1 MLFIKLFQ
9 QRAAKPFGDML
20 QKPVGGCWC
29 AGHFFCEMFQIIGK
43 GYFMKPQ
50 IGSVIKRSTTYL
62 AVSLAL
68 TFSASSSF
76 AKDDAANLE
85 KLGAFKR
92 TDSGPMK
99 NVAQDGKYAENLKK
113 VLQQI
118 KMPDG
123 FKIELFAI
131 VPDARQMAVSRNKAA
146 VWVGTRKSAVW
157 SVTDRDMDNVA
168 DTVEEFS
175 PSVKFD
181 IPAGA
186 CYSPDGFL
194 FIAERNRVMMFPAA
208 EYFMEGSDTVAI
220 PIVKQGDLI
229 PADEES
235 YNHTTRSCVI
245 GPDNRIYIVLG
256 QPFNVQPPEKVDLY
270 RKWGIGGVV
279 SFNRDG
285 GDRRVEATGVRNSA
299 GLAFNPKDKS
309 LWFTDNQVDGMGDET
324 PPGELNRMPK
334 SGMWFGAP
342 YYGGGEVRTDE
353 YKGKPIPKDMAD
365 KYVKPQVEMV
375 AHAADLGMMF
385 YTGRMFP
392 AKYQNAI
399 FSAQHGSWNAVKP
412 RGARVMVTYL
422 DAKGNAMKTEPFAEG
437 WMNADGV
444 YLGRP
449 VDVQQ
454 YVDGSILVS
463 DDKAGAIYRI
473 SYQGK

>member
-1 MLFIKLFQ
+1 MKASKECVM
-9 QRAAKPFGDML
+9 RRGAMAA
-20 QKPVGGCWC
+20 
-29 AGHFFCEMFQIIGK
+29 
-43 GYFMKPQ
+43 
-50 IGSVIKRSTTYL
+50 
-62 AVSLAL
+62 AL
-68 TFSASSSF
+68 GLTLSFSATTVL
-76 AKDDAANLE
+76 AKDDDANLE
-85 KLGAFKR
+85 KLGSFKR
-92 TDSGPMK
+92 TDTGPMK
-99 NVAQDGKYAENLKK
+99 RIAQGGQYAENLKR

-118 KMPDG
+118 RLPEG
-123 FKIELFAI
+123 FRIDLFAI
-131 VPDARQMAVSRNKAA
+131 VPDARQMAVSRNTAA
-146 VWVGTRKSAVW
+146 VWVGTRKS
-157 SVTDRDMDNVA
+157 SVYSVNDRDMDNVA

-208 EYFMEGSDTVAI
+208 EYFMEGSDTVAV
-220 PIVKQGDLI
+220 PIVKQGQLI
-229 PADEES
+229 PPEEES

-245 GPDNRIYIVLG
+245 GPDNRIYISLG
-256 QPFNVQPPEKVDLY
+256 QPFNVSPPEKVDLY
-270 RKWGIGGVV
+270 RKWGIGGIV

-285 GDRRVEATGVRNSA
+285 GDRRVEATGIRNSA

-324 PPGELNRMPK
+324 PPGELNRMPRA
-334 SGMWFGAP
+334 GMWFGHP
-342 YYGGGEVRTDE
+342 YYGGGEVRTEE
-353 YKGKPIPKDMAD
+353 YKGKPIPKELAD

-392 AKYQNAI
+392 AKYKNAI

-422 DAKGNAMKTEPFAEG
+422 DDKGNAAKTEPFAEG

-454 YVDGSILVS
+454 YFDGSLLVS

>member
-1 MLFIKLFQ
+1 MKRKALFLAIGLAFSF
-9 QRAAKPFGDML
+9 AANG
-20 QKPVGGCWC
+20 V
-29 AGHFFCEMFQIIGK
+29 
-43 GYFMKPQ
+43 
-50 IGSVIKRSTTYL
+50 
-62 AVSLAL
+62 
-68 TFSASSSF
+68 F
-76 AKDDAANLE
+76 AKDDEANLE

-92 TDSGPMK
+92 TDTGPMK
-99 NVAQDGKYAENLKK
+99 RVAQGGQYAENLKK

-118 KMPDG
+118 KLPEG

-131 VPDARQMAVSRNKAA
+131 VPDARGMAVSRNTAT
-146 VWVGTRKSAVW
+146 VWAGTLKNTVY
-157 SVTDRDMDNVA
+157 SVNDRDMDNVA

-181 IPAGA
+181 LPAGA

-208 EYFMEGSDTVAI
+208 EYFQLGSDTVAI
-220 PIVKQGDLI
+220 PIVKQGNLI
-229 PADEES
+229 PPEEES
-235 YNHTTRSCVI
+235 YNHTARACVI
-245 GPDNRIYIVLG
+245 GPDNRIYITLG
-256 QPFNVQPPEKVDLY
+256 QPFNVTPPEKVDLY
-270 RKWGIGGVV
+270 RKVGIGGIV
-279 SFNRDG
+279 SFTRDG
-285 GDRRVEATGVRNSA
+285 TDRKVVATGIRNSS

-309 LWFTDNQVDGMGDET
+309 LWFTDNQVDGMGDEI
-324 PPGELNRMPK
+324 PAGELNRVPK
-334 SGMWFGAP
+334 PGAWFGFP
-342 YYGGGEVRTDE
+342 YYGGGSTRTDD
-353 YKGKPIPKDMAD
+353 YKGKTIPKELAD
-365 KYVKPQVEMV
+365 IYVKPQVEMI

-385 YTGRMFP
+385 YTGKMFP

-399 FSAQHGSWNAVKP
+399 FNAQHGSWNAVKP

-422 DAKGNAMKTEPFAEG
+422 DDKGNAVKTEPFAEG

-473 SYQGK
+473 SYPGK

>member
-1 MLFIKLFQ
+1 
-9 QRAAKPFGDML
+9 
-20 QKPVGGCWC
+20 
-29 AGHFFCEMFQIIGK
+29 
-43 GYFMKPQ
+43 MKPTN
-50 IGSVIKRSTTYL
+50 GMLDKRKPLL
-62 AVSLAL
+62 AAVCLGFL
-68 TFSASSSF
+68 CSASTGF
-76 AKDDAANLE
+76 AKDDDQNLS
-85 KLGAFKR
+85 KLSAFKR
-92 TDSGPMK
+92 TDTAPGKSVPQG
-99 NVAQDGKYAENLKK
+99 GKYADNLTK

-118 KMPDG
+118 KMPNG

-131 VPDARQMAVSRNKAA
+131 VPDARQMAVSRNKAT
-146 VWVGTRKSAVW
+146 VWVGTRKSTVW

-194 FIAERNRVMMFPAA
+194 FIAERNRVMQFPAA
-208 EYFMEGSDTVAI
+208 EYFMEGPDTVAEV
-220 PIVKQGDLI
+220 IVKQGELI
-229 PADEES
+229 PPDEES
-235 YNHTTRSCVI
+235 YNHTARACAI
-245 GPDNRIYIVLG
+245 GPDNRIYITLG
-256 QPFNVQPPEKVDLY
+256 QPFNVQPPEKIDLY

-279 SFNRDG
+279 SFKRDG
-285 GDRRVEATGVRNSA
+285 KDRQVVATGVRNSS
-299 GLAFNPKDKS
+299 GLAFNPKDGS

-334 SGMWFGAP
+334 PGMWYGAP
-342 YYGGGEVRTDE
+342 YYGGGEVQTDE
-353 YKGKPIPKDMAD
+353 YKGKPIPKELAD

-385 YTGRMFP
+385 YTGKMFP
-392 AKYQNAI
+392 AKYHNAI

-422 DAKGNAMKTEPFAEG
+422 DDKGKAVKTEPFAEG
-437 WMNADGV
+437 WMNENGV

-449 VDVQQ
+449 VDVRQ

-463 DDKAGAIYRI
+463 DDKAGAVYRI

>member
-1 MLFIKLFQ
+1 MKKNALVLAIGLAFSF
-9 QRAAKPFGDML
+9 AANG
-20 QKPVGGCWC
+20 V
-29 AGHFFCEMFQIIGK
+29 
-43 GYFMKPQ
+43 
-50 IGSVIKRSTTYL
+50 
-62 AVSLAL
+62 
-68 TFSASSSF
+68 F
-76 AKDDAANLE
+76 AKDDEANLE

-92 TDSGPMK
+92 TDTGAMK
-99 NVAQDGKYAENLKK
+99 RVPQGGQYAENLKK

-118 KMPDG
+118 KLPDG
-123 FKIELFAI
+123 FRIELFAI
-131 VPDARQMAVSRNKAA
+131 VPDARGMAVSRNTAA
-146 VWVGTRKSAVW
+146 VWVGTRKTTVY
-157 SVTDRDMDNVA
+157 SVNDRDMDNVA
-168 DTVEEFS
+168 DTVDEFS

-194 FIAERNRVMMFPAA
+194 FIAERNRLMMFPAA
-208 EYFMEGSDTVAI
+208 EYFMEGSDTVAFA
-220 PIVKQGDLI
+220 IVKQGDLI
-229 PADEES
+229 PPEEES
-235 YNHTTRSCVI
+235 YNHTARACVI
-245 GPDNRIYIVLG
+245 GPDNRIYITLG
-256 QPFNVQPPEKVDLY
+256 QPFNVTPPEKVDLY
-270 RKWGIGGVV
+270 RKWGIGGIV

-285 GDRRVEATGVRNSA
+285 KDRQVIATGIRNSS

-309 LWFTDNQVDGMGDET
+309 LWFTDNQTDGMGDET
-324 PPGELNRMPK
+324 PPGELNRVPK
-334 SGMWFGAP
+334 PGMWFGFP
-342 YYGGGEVRTDE
+342 YYGGGEVRTDD
-353 YKGKPIPKDMAD
+353 YKGKSIPKELAD

-385 YTGRMFP
+385 YTGKMFP
-392 AKYQNAI
+392 AKYRNAI
-399 FSAQHGSWNAVKP
+399 FVAQHGSWNAVKP

-422 DAKGNAMKTEPFAEG
+422 DDKGNAAKTEPFAEG

>member
-1 MLFIKLFQ
+1 MKRKALFLAIGLAFSF
-9 QRAAKPFGDML
+9 AANG
-20 QKPVGGCWC
+20 V
-29 AGHFFCEMFQIIGK
+29 
-43 GYFMKPQ
+43 
-50 IGSVIKRSTTYL
+50 
-62 AVSLAL
+62 
-68 TFSASSSF
+68 F
-76 AKDDAANLE
+76 AKDDEANLE

-92 TDSGPMK
+92 TDTGPMK
-99 NVAQDGKYAENLKK
+99 RVAQGGQYAENLKK

-118 KMPDG
+118 KLPEG

-131 VPDARQMAVSRNKAA
+131 VPDARGMAVSRNTAT
-146 VWVGTRKSAVW
+146 VWAGTLKNTVY
-157 SVTDRDMDNVA
+157 SVNDRDMDNVA

-181 IPAGA
+181 LPAGA

-208 EYFMEGSDTVAI
+208 EYFQLGSDTVAI
-220 PIVKQGDLI
+220 PIVKQGNLI
-229 PADEES
+229 PPEEES
-235 YNHTTRSCVI
+235 YNHTARACVI
-245 GPDNRIYIVLG
+245 GPDNRIYITLG
-256 QPFNVQPPEKVDLY
+256 QPFNVTPPEKVDLY
-270 RKWGIGGVV
+270 RKVGIGGIV
-279 SFNRDG
+279 SFTRDG
-285 GDRRVEATGVRNSA
+285 TDRKVVATGIRNSS

-309 LWFTDNQVDGMGDET
+309 LWFTDNQVDGMGDEI
-324 PPGELNRMPK
+324 PPGELNRVPK
-334 SGMWFGAP
+334 PGMWFGFP
-342 YYGGGEVRTDE
+342 YYGGGGTRTDE
-353 YKGKPIPKDMAD
+353 YKGKTIPKELAD
-365 KYVKPQVEMV
+365 IYVKPQVDMV

-385 YTGRMFP
+385 YTGKMFP

-399 FSAQHGSWNAVKP
+399 FNAQHGSWNAVKP

-422 DAKGNAMKTEPFAEG
+422 DDKGNAVKTEPFAEG

-473 SYQGK
+473 SYQGR